1 MKQDRHDELD
11 KESGEVRQVRLT
23 FTIPVPASTKNSR
36 RLIRRGR
43 RVTSLPSKRAEV
55 SMKQIR
61 AAAIEALEQWQE
73 YAAPGETLFG
83 DDDIGVVIRHRVPD
97 DTVVVEVWSLGPRPK
112 GKTGRKRDLQNLQE
126 GILDCLQG
134 LAYKD
139 DNQVAMLH
147 MHRDV

>member
-1 MKQDRHDELD
+1 M
-11 KESGEVRQVRLT
+11 
-23 FTIPVPASTKNSR
+23 
-36 RLIRRGR
+36 
-43 RVTSLPSKRAEV
+43 SLPSKRAEV
-55 SMKQIR
+55 SMREIR
-61 AAAIEALEQWQE
+61 DAAMQALRE
-73 YAAPGETLFG
+73 YEMAPGETLFG

>member
-1 MKQDRHDELD
+1 MK
-11 KESGEVRQVRLT
+11 QVRLT

-43 RVTSLPSKRAEV
+43 RVMSLPSKRAEV
-55 SMKQIR
+55 SMREIR
-61 AAAIEALEQWQE
+61 DAALRALEE
-73 YAAPGETLFG
+73 YEMAPGETLFG

-97 DTVVVEVWSLGPRPK
+97 DTVIVEVWSLGPRPK

>member
-1 MKQDRHDELD
+1 
-11 KESGEVRQVRLT
+11 VRQVRLT

-36 RLIRRGR
+36 RIIRRGNR
-43 RVTSLPSKRAEV
+43 TYSLPSKRAEE
-55 SMKQIR
+55 SMREIR
-61 AAAIEALEQWQE
+61 AAAIKELEKWQD

-83 DDDIGVVIRHRVPD
+83 DDDIGVVIRHRVAD
-97 DTVVVEVWSLGPRPK
+97 DTVIVEVWSLGPRPK

-126 GILDCLQG
+126 GILDGLQG

-139 DNQVAMLH
+139 DNQVVMLH